1 MIMAAPI
8 QGEKLTAWRVL
19 PGGTRISLDFV
30 AADGDNH
37 RIVLPVDTLSG
48 LMMTLPRMLQSALD
62 EQFPDG
68 SLRIVQRLGKWA
80 LEQQETATR

>member
-1 MIMAAPI
+1 
-8 QGEKLTAWRVL
+8 
-19 PGGTRISLDFV
+19 
-30 AADGDNH
+30 
-37 RIVLPVDTLSG
+37 
-48 LMMTLPRMLQSALD
+48 MMTLPRMLQSALD